1 MVIIWYGFIG
11 VIGGKIMDF
20 KIDRN
25 DKRPLYVQIRDYLY
39 ALIKNEELK
48 DGDRLPSVVG
58 FAKEFG
64 VTQATI
70 NKALEELSEQ
80 GWITSH
86 VGRGTFVSKPKE
98 IADRDS
104 SGIRN
109 NVNSFTVAP
118 NNQDFIHAARRLRMG
133 VAQSLES
140 LDTLLRKPG
149 LIKLFSGVPDPSIA
163 QSGILEKMT
172 SDAFQKYGQ
181 DIYQGYAPPMGL
193 PGLREVI
200 AERYR
205 RKGITV
211 HPDQVIITSGS
222 QQAVS
227 VISQEALDNKRRV
240 ICETPSYRGI
250 FNAFG
255 AVGHW
260 VETLPRDAGGPVL
273 SNLDRF
279 RDQKPSVVYLV
290 PELHNPMGTDISHER
305 ALKIADW
312 VRENNSYLLI
322 DEIFKD
328 LRFEGKTPESL
339 FSIAGC
345 ENTVLISSLSKS
357 FMCGLRVG
365 WMISSRERIQSIV
378 SLKRAIDISCP
389 PLMQGIA
396 LSLLETGEYDNH
408 LQRAKQHYRIRRD
421 TALNALERF
430 MPDCIKWTTP
440 PGGFHMWCEL
450 PQGYSSIALYLM
462 AVNKGVAIMP
472 GPKFD
477 LDHRFVN
484 SFNIGYGSLN
494 VEEIQEGVELL
505 ADAVKELLKQPP
517 ADAGLSGLGGI
528 L

>member
-1 MVIIWYGFIG
+1 
-11 VIGGKIMDF
+11 MDF

-39 ALIKNEELK
+39 TLIKNEELK
-48 DGDRLPSVVG
+48 EGDRLPSVVG

-70 NKALEELSEQ
+70 NKALEELAEQ
-80 GWITSH
+80 GWISSH
-86 VGRGTFVSKPKE
+86 VGRGTFVSNPKKDKVTE
-98 IADRDS
+98 DS
-104 SGIRN
+104 PGRN
-109 NVNSFTVAP
+109 KVNAFG
-118 NNQDFIHAARRLRMG
+118 NQDFIQAARRLRMG

-140 LDTLLRKPG
+140 LDTLLNKPG
-149 LIKLFSGVPDPSIA
+149 LIRLFSGVPDPSIA
-163 QSGILEKMT
+163 EPGILEKMT
-172 SDAFQKYGQ
+172 ANAFQKYGQ

-193 PGLREVI
+193 FKLREVI
-200 AERYR
+200 AERY
-205 RKGITV
+205 KKQGIKV
-211 HPDQVIITSGS
+211 SPDQIIITSGS

-260 VETLPRDAGGPVL
+260 VETIPRDTEGPIL
-273 SNLDRF
+273 ANLDRF
-279 RDQKPSVVYLV
+279 RDNKSSVVYLG
-290 PELHNPMGTDISHER
+290 PELHNPMGTDILQER
-305 ALKIADW
+305 ALEISEW
-312 VRENNSYLLI
+312 VRKNNSYLLV

-328 LRFEGKTPESL
+328 LRFEGKTPQSL
-339 FSIAGC
+339 YSIAGA
-345 ENTVLISSLSKS
+345 ENAVLISSLSKA

-365 WMISSRERIQSIV
+365 WMVSSRERIQSII

-408 LQRAKQHYRIRRD
+408 LQKARKHYKVRRD
-421 TALNALERF
+421 ATIEALERF
-430 MPDCIKWTTP
+430 MPDSIKWTTP

-450 PQGYSSIALYLM
+450 PKGYSSIALFLM

-484 SFNIGYGSLN
+484 SFNIGYGSLPI
-494 VEEIQEGVELL
+494 EQIQEGVELL
-505 ADAVKELLKQPP
+505 ADAVKELLRQSP
-517 ADAGLSGLGGI
+517 ADSGLSGLGG
-528 L
+528 LM